1 MRPVDLQVVIPKV
14 TEVSKNQQVLKD
26 AGEAGQSITASQFQ
40 EQLQVMKQKVNVLPR
55 AERLQV
61 TPEKENGKREKDKK
75 REKSPHRNG
84 RHIDLKI

>member
-26 AGEAGQSITASQFQ
+26 AGEAGQSIMASQFQ
-40 EQLQVMKQKVNVLPR
+40 EQLRVMKQKVNLPPK

-61 TPEKENGKREKDKK
+61 TPDRRENREREKDKN
-75 REKSPHRNG
+75 REKSRNG
-84 RHIDLKI
+84 RHVDLKI